1 MSKDIYILK
10 LSAYLGYIASHSAV
24 EILASNYFKLRKRNL
39 VTHYYILEQCYIL
52 YLHLALREG
61 LSKYGIIGRTI
72 IFDNIKPHTFDHIP
86 MHLEAYFGRLED
98 KNKYLK
104 SLEEGFLSRLD
115 YSDKRYSLFNN
126 FNDIE
131 KELVLNI
138 KNLVKASDI
147 DKEFLKCIS
156 SSIRHRGS
164 LIKKLVKDLIE
175 FKNEKIVENRNTHN
189 QYETKINNNIA
200 SAKKKIES
208 MLINNEMNQKEIRKI
223 KGFRTIILRK
233 ALTHLINEKS
243 IRKLGSGK
251 KGDPFL
257 YIKSGSRE
265 P

>member
-39 VTHYYILEQCYIL
+39 VTHYYILEQCYVL

-131 KELVLNI
+131 KELVFNI

-175 FKNEKIVENRNTHN
+175 FKNEKIVENRNIHN
-189 QYETKINNNIA
+189 QSETKINNNIA

-233 ALTHLINEKS
+233 ALTDLINEKS